1 MKNLNGLHYSYTSTQ
16 TVVQI
21 TLQCSYDCVT
31 ISDDDVFKPTDRK
44 TQQQLS
50 VVVQATITK
59 TDHVQRPITSHNLV
73 DYPFKYP

>member
-1 MKNLNGLHYSYTSTQ
+1 MKNLNGLHYYYTSTQ

-21 TLQCSYDCVT
+21 TLQRSYDCVT

-50 VVVQATITK
+50 VVVQATITMI
-59 TDHVQRPITSHNLV
+59 DHVQRPITSHNLV
-73 DYPFKYP
+73 VCPFKYP